1 MEKILRTSKMI
12 IGLALL
18 YFLIMGILLGAVMIF
33 TNNYSEYSM
42 IITGLTGIITLIVL
56 YMFYGR
62 NKNIVDKYKFKKIT
76 WRNTLY
82 IILFSCGMSIIISIV
97 GDFVI
102 EFFPSYKSVD
112 EGVSSLNS
120 SIVNIIFMVVLIPIF
135 EEILFRGVIFNHL
148 KENYKIGI
156 AVILQALLFGIAH
169 GNIFQGL
176 YAFTV
181 GIFLALIYM
190 YCNSMYGNI
199 IFHMIFNLF
208 GTVIISMLQSMNDLI
223 YYTVSITFIVLS
235 LFASFK
241 MISNYRIDKN
251 R

>member
-1 MEKILRTSKMI
+1 MEKVLRTSKML
-12 IGLALL
+12 IGLV
-18 YFLIMGILLGAVMIF
+18 LIYNLIFVILLGVVMIF
-33 TNNYSEYSM
+33 TNNYSDYSM

-76 WRNTLY
+76 WRDTLY

-112 EGVSSLNS
+112 ESVSSLNS
-120 SIVNIIFMVVLIPIF
+120 SIVNIIFMVALIPIF
-135 EEILFRGVIFNHL
+135 EEILFRGIIFNHL

-156 AVILQALLFGIAH
+156 AVILQALLFAISH
-169 GNIFQGL
+169 GNIFQGI
-176 YAFTV
+176 YSFTA
-181 GIFLALIYM
+181 GIFIVLIYI
-190 YCNSMYGNI
+190 YSNSIFGSI

-208 GTVIISMLQSMNDLI
+208 GTVLISMLQSTNDLI
-223 YYTVSITFIVLS
+223 YYTVSIICIVLS

-241 MISNYRIDKN
+241 MILSYRVDRN
-251 R
+251 S